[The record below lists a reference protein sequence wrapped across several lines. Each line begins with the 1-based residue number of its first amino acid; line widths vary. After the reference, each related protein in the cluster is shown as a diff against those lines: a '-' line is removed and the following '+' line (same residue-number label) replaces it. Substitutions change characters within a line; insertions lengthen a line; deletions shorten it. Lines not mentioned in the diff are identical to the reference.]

1 MIKTLTFLLI
11 SILFSLF
18 SSCQEK
24 VVSYPELTAYNVNEE
39 IQFDPSWF
47 VADKKLVIASKSLF
61 MFSLPFMDIVEQYD
75 IPVLIYIAVE
85 DKDKIIAQLQKYGFK
100 HPFIH
105 DPKAIFFTSNDIF
118 EKMNIDPKNTLVA
131 LFVEGNIIKEGAQI
145 GMRQELKNQLERF
158 AK

>member
-24 VVSYPELTAYNVNEE
+24 VILYPELPAYNVNEE

-47 VADKKLVIASKSLF
+47 VADKKLVIASKSMF

-105 DPKAIFFTSNDIF
+105 DPKAIFFEGNDILV
-118 EKMNIDPKNTLVA
+118 KLNMDPKNTAVA
-131 LFVEGNIIKEGAQI
+131 LFVEGNIIKEVAQI
-145 GMRQELKNQLERF
+145 GMRQELKKQLERF

>member
-1 MIKTLTFLLI
+1 MIKTLTLLLI
-11 SILFSLF
+11 STLFFLF

-24 VVSYPELTAYNVNEE
+24 VVLYPELTAYNVNEE

-47 VADKKLVIASKSLF
+47 VADKKLVVASKSLF
-61 MFSLPFMDIVEQYD
+61 MFSLPFMDVVEQYD

-85 DKDKIIAQLQKYGFK
+85 DKDKITEQLRKFGFK

-105 DPKAIFFTSNDIF
+105 DPKAIFFESNNIF
-118 EKMNIDPKNTLVA
+118 EKLNMDPKNTVVA
-131 LFVEGNIIKEGAQI
+131 LFVEGDNIKEGAQI
-145 GMRQELKNQLERF
+145 GMPRELKKQLERF